1 MEVRVGGMETPASSK
16 SKQES
21 ASTFA
26 NMTNDSSRLPGTVLW
41 YLFYLFIFLN
51 QECETSVGYWVVQE
65 RGLARDI
72 NMGTYPRT
80 R

>member
-1 MEVRVGGMETPASSK
+1 MGKVELMEVQVGEMEKLASSK

-41 YLFYLFIFLN
+41 YLFYFIIFFK
-51 QECETSVGYWVVQE
+51 SGV
-65 RGLARDI
+65 
-72 NMGTYPRT
+72 
-80 R
+80 